1 MYRKDRSR
9 GYNRTFGRSRISR
22 ARFLRLIGTGAG
34 LSLLPASA
42 AALGARPA
50 GAQAAASELEILT
63 SPDFPI
69 GAWWPPPPVN
79 TGNRAADLEETR
91 RRYAQVAEAN
101 FNFVIGGNGVSND
114 RANGLALEAM
124 DANNLG
130 PGNDL
135 RLVLDDFTLQNLLN
149 GNTSPSAQSEEEEPP
164 SVMQEVIEE
173 ATPDSV
179 SSAATEPG
187 SLEEKVSTRIRELHD
202 RYAAFSA
209 LAGINLYD
217 EPNKKLFGRLAFAK
231 NEVLEQF
238 AREELPYI
246 NVWPSYA
253 SPSNALGAKNYAT
266 YLQAYRAQ
274 VDPQVLCFD
283 HYPLLS
289 KGITP
294 DYYYNWSVI
303 RKYSLQEPAIP
314 AWGIIQS
321 LGFDGTNI
329 GLAKRRTPTEAELF
343 WQVNV
348 GLAYGAKGIIYFTY
362 WTPDSTRETRFN
374 PALIGPGPNGVP
386 TERYGYATRVNAHL
400 RVIGGVLKP
409 LVSESVAHAG
419 VRRLPRGA
427 AAFKP
432 DGYVRSVSGSPVIIS
447 KFYSSSPADT
457 ERHLLIVNRSLA
469 KASSTVLTL
478 SDAVTEVR
486 EYDAETGTLG
496 EPSGS
501 TRLDLRMAAGRARL
515 FRLQRP

>member
-1 MYRKDRSR
+1 VYRKERSR
-9 GYNRTFGRSRISR
+9 GHKRTFGRSRISR
-22 ARFLRLIGTGAG
+22 ARFLRMIGTGAG
-34 LSLLPASA
+34 LSLLPSSV
-42 AALGARPA
+42 AALGAKPV
-50 GAQAAASELEILT
+50 GAQAAGSELEILT

-79 TGNRAADLEETR
+79 TGNRAADLEETG
-91 RRYAQVAEAN
+91 RRYAQVADAN
-101 FNFVIGGNGVSND
+101 FNFVVGGNGVSND
-114 RANGLALEAM
+114 RANGLALEAI

-135 RLVLDDFTLQNLLN
+135 RLVLDDFKLQNLLN
-149 GNTSPSAQSEEEEPP
+149 GKTSPSAQSEETEPP

-173 ATPDSV
+173 ASPDTV
-179 SSAATEPG
+179 SATGTG
-187 SLEEKVSTRIRELHD
+187 SLEDQIRQQIQHLHD
-202 RYAAFSA
+202 RFATFPS
-209 LAGINLYD
+209 LGGIHLYD
-217 EPNKKLFGRLAFAK
+217 EPHKRLFGRLAFAK
-231 NEVLEQF
+231 NEVLGQF

-246 NVWPSYA
+246 NVWPSHA
-253 SPSNALGAKNYAT
+253 SPSKALGAKTYAD
-266 YLQAYRAQ
+266 YLRAYRAQ
-274 VDPQVLCFD
+274 VAPPLLCFD

-294 DYYYNWSVI
+294 DYYYNCSVI

-321 LGFDGTNI
+321 LGFDATNI
-329 GLAKRRTPTEAELF
+329 GLARRRSPTEAEIL

-362 WTPDSTRETRFN
+362 WTPDSSRETKFN

-386 TERYGYATRVNAHL
+386 TERYEYAKRVNAYL

-409 LVSESVAHAG
+409 LVSESVVHAG
-419 VRRLPRGA
+419 VKRLPRGA

-432 DGYVRSVSGSPVIIS
+432 DGFVRSVSGSPVIIG
-447 KFYSSSPADT
+447 KFYRSSPADT
-457 ERHLLIVNRSLA
+457 ERHLLVVNRSLA
-469 KASSTVLTL
+469 KAASTVLSL
-478 SDAVTEVR
+478 SDAVTEIR

-501 TRLDLRMAAGRARL
+501 TRLDLRMAAGTARL
-515 FRLQRP
+515 FVLQKA